1 MDINKQ
7 VTKQLKTLKRE
18 FGEWVVGPTQK
29 KLFLDGPIKIYEKY
43 LSGEEDNALLVS
55 KSDNLLTWHFNQ
67 YANAVLNEGRCPL
80 EELALCARY
89 ALWATRFEAAFANAG
104 KGRPLLLDQAAF
116 NFSLNVLAGWQR
128 ETALLGDLLIK
139 GLDTRL
145 LDLRHTDRHEAGTL
159 YRHFWFL
166 LHLYASVQGETI
178 DTSLYSYPDDMS
190 PYQAVLAD
198 WRTPDLDKVAQFVS
212 AMADF
217 HVQEARNTA
226 HDEIAEFDDPDY
238 MLFPHEIL
246 TFLRLREWV
255 GLPNPES
262 FDHPLMQQPLAKLPA
277 PVPLAQPNT
286 PLLDQVIEKFKQEFP
301 ESFPIGS

>member
-1 MDINKQ
+1 MDAKKQ
-7 VTKQLKTLKRE
+7 VTKLLKTLRKE
-18 FGEWVVGPTQK
+18 FAEWVERP
-29 KLFLDGPIKIYEKY
+29 
-43 LSGEEDNALLVS
+43 VS
-55 KSDNLLTWHFNQ
+55 KELFWDEPQADWQDFIEHSKKRGRVASHSDDLLTWHFNQ
-67 YANAVLNEGRCPL
+67 YVNAVLNEGRYPL

-89 ALWATRFEAAFANAG
+89 ALWATRFEAATADAG
-104 KGRPLLLDQAAF
+104 KGGSLLLPQAVF
-116 NFSLNVLAGWQR
+116 NLSLNVLAGRQR
-128 ETALLGDLLIK
+128 EAATLGDLLIK
-139 GLDTRL
+139 GLNTSL
-145 LDLRHTDRHEAGTL
+145 LDLRHTDQHEAGTL

-166 LHLYASVQGETI
+166 LHLYASVQGKAI

-246 TFLRLREWV
+246 TFLRLREWE
-255 GLPNPES
+255 GLSNPES
-262 FDHPLMQQPLAKLPA
+262 FDHPLMQQPLAKLPS

-301 ESFPIGS
+301 ASFPIGS

>member
-1 MDINKQ
+1 MDARKQ
-7 VTKQLKTLKRE
+7 VNKLLKTLKRE
-18 FGEWVVGPTQK
+18 FGEWVIGATQREM
-29 KLFLDGPIKIYEKY
+29 FHDDPPQVYQAY
-43 LSGEEDNALLVS
+43 LGGENKVRRLASRTD
-55 KSDNLLTWHFNQ
+55 KLLTWHFNQ
-67 YANAVLNEGRCPL
+67 YVNAVLNEGRYPL
-80 EELALCARY
+80 DEFALCARY

-104 KGRPLLLDQAAF
+104 KGGSLLLDQAVF
-116 NFSLNVLAGWQR
+116 NLSLNVLAGWQR
-128 ETALLGDLLIK
+128 EAATLGDLLLK
-139 GLDTRL
+139 GLNTSL

-166 LHLYASVQGETI
+166 LHLYASVQGKTI

-246 TFLRLREWV
+246 TFLRLREWA
-255 GLPNPES
+255 GLSNPDS

-277 PVPLAQPNT
+277 PVPLAQPDT

-301 ESFPIGS
+301 ASSR